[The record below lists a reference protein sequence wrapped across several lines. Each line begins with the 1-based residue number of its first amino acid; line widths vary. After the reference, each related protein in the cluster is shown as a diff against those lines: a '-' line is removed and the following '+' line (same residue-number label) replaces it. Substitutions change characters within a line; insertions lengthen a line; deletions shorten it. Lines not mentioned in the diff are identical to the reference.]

1 MWSRNILI
9 AAAAAALSATPV
21 LAQQTTPATL
31 KPVAA
36 VSRDS
41 THAKPRKHARRHS
54 KKTAR
59 NSNAATPATPATP
72 ATAATPASP
81 AATTTLKPEQ
91 RKAKHSS
98 KSEQKKGT
106 TEAKKP

>member
-59 NSNAATPATPATP
+59 NSNAATPATPAT
-72 ATAATPASP
+72 AATPASP